1 MLGTVS
7 ALGVGLLAS
16 RNRGSGGLGGVV
28 PASGHPV
35 RYSVSCSVRS
45 TSQHMSVRHSAAR
58 GGMPL
63 IVGDLGPARW
73 DLGAPGKRL
82 GKRLGRLG
90 KVPDSSTFNKLVAHE
105 RLAFRGLRR
114 HASDGLRP
122 TRSSPVGPH
131 STRIKLR
138 PVSASG
144 TSVRYPI
151 STFIQ
156 HESVK
161 SPQRQKEVRRLPARA
176 QQHVHP

>member
-1 MLGTVS
+1 VIVVMIETGGLRLGDGHDGLILVGSPRKCLGTVS

-35 RYSVSCSVRS
+35 RYSVSCSLRS

-90 KVPDSSTFNKLVAHE
+90 KVPDK
-105 RLAFRGLRR
+105 
-114 HASDGLRP
+114 
-122 TRSSPVGPH
+122 
-131 STRIKLR
+131 
-138 PVSASG
+138 
-144 TSVRYPI
+144 Y
-151 STFIQ
+151 
-156 HESVK
+156 
-161 SPQRQKEVRRLPARA
+161 
-176 QQHVHP
+176 

>member
-1 MLGTVS
+1 MIVVMIETGGLRLGDGHDGLILVGSPRKCSGTVS

-35 RYSVSCSVRS
+35 RYSVRS
-45 TSQHMSVRHSAAR
+45 TSQHMSVWHPAAR

-90 KVPDSSTFNKLVAHE
+90 KVPDK
-105 RLAFRGLRR
+105 
-114 HASDGLRP
+114 
-122 TRSSPVGPH
+122 
-131 STRIKLR
+131 
-138 PVSASG
+138 
-144 TSVRYPI
+144 
-151 STFIQ
+151 
-156 HESVK
+156 
-161 SPQRQKEVRRLPARA
+161 
-176 QQHVHP
+176 